1 MKQHSSLRQGVLCD
15 ILKRREAIAVDGS
28 APVKG
33 VTQMYITFEQL
44 LAFSTFVIALVA
56 LCLSKR

>member
-1 MKQHSSLRQGVLCD
+1 MYQ
-15 ILKRREAIAVDGS
+15 REVITVDGF
-28 APVKG
+28 APVRV
-33 VTQMYITFEQL
+33 VTQMYITLEQL